1 MSEQVESGDRGAAP
15 LNSALPSAA
24 LSGAA
29 LLVLATERLLAECPT
44 ELPEQVA
51 LDRLRTI
58 ITCDERLQAARLAA
72 VRDVDRR
79 ELWTLDAAGSTRG
92 WLRSQLGGEDGQ
104 LMSAR
109 RLAHRPLVE
118 AALAAG
124 EISSRA
130 AGQLCAVLDKAP
142 DQVHE
147 ALLTGVLL
155 DGVGGMLQT
164 YTGGLVLD
172 DALTPALLTARAEVD
187 RLLQACVADRTA
199 SPAAR
204 LEPALV
210 LLARRIA
217 PGQLGPALRQ
227 LIEAPLPDGSDGLDA
242 DPYFFE
248 LRELLDGDVDV
259 RGHLDPETGQ
269 ALTAEVA
276 RRVALLTTAEKASAG
291 ETAESADPALA
302 DPALADAA
310 PADAEHVGDEP
321 AEDEPAD
328 VQPAED
334 EPAEMQPTD
343 ADPAGNSWDLAPG
356 PLGTLGN
363 PRLTC
368 SAGRRRHDA
377 LAQLLHD
384 LADTEPGS
392 GQPAPAS
399 LTIIASLA
407 AIEGRL
413 GSLPGMLTSTGQPA
427 SVGTAALQRL
437 GCFSELNAVLLD
449 AVGNPVGASHT
460 RRNATRRERRA
471 LRAQWGP
478 TCAVDGCTNTATVPH
493 HVDPWWHSKRTRLR
507 DLVPACTHCHHDL
520 HEGHRTLRLRDGRSS
535 TRTAGSAPQPD
546 RRSAGRAG
554 PRKRERIGISLR
566 RACRTVAAAS
576 PRTPHAVLPAAGRA
590 RPAPRARSRR

>member
-1 MSEQVESGDRGAAP
+1 MSEGGEGCGPSA
-15 LNSALPSAA
+15 ALPSAA

-29 LLVLATERLLAECPT
+29 LLVLATERLLTECPT
-44 ELPEQVA
+44 ELSEQVA

-72 VRDVDRR
+72 IRDLDRR

-92 WLRSQLGGEDGQ
+92 WLRGQLGGEDGQ
-104 LMSAR
+104 LMVAR

-124 EISSRA
+124 EISGRA
-130 AGQLCAVLDKAP
+130 AGQLCVVLDKSP
-142 DQVHE
+142 DQVDE

-172 DALTPALLTARAEVD
+172 DALTPALLAARAEVK

-227 LIEAPLPDGSDGLDA
+227 LIEALLPDGSDGLDA

-269 ALTAEVA
+269 ALAAEVA
-276 RRVALLTTAEKASAG
+276 RRVTLLTAAEKAGAA
-291 ETAESADPALA
+291 ETNEPGT
-302 DPALADAA
+302 
-310 PADAEHVGDEP
+310 PADAEPAGCEP
-321 AEDEPAD
+321 AGCEPTDAEPAGCEPTD
-328 VQPAED
+328 VQPTD
-334 EPAEMQPTD
+334 VQPVDAQPDD
-343 ADPAGNSWDLAPG
+343 ADPAGDSWGLAQD
-356 PLGTLGN
+356 PLETLGK
-363 PRLTC
+363 PRLPC

-384 LADTEPGS
+384 LTDTEPGS

-413 GSLPGMLTSTGQPA
+413 GSLPGMLTGTGQPA

-520 HEGHRTLRLRDGRSS
+520 HEGHRTLRLRDGRLFDENGWV
-535 TRTAGSAPQPD
+535 RTAA
-546 RRSAGRAG
+546 
-554 PRKRERIGISLR
+554 
-566 RACRTVAAAS
+566 
-576 PRTPHAVLPAAGRA
+576 
-590 RPAPRARSRR
+590 